1 MRVGWSTWS
10 LEVSE
15 EWSVTDHPECL
26 TLEISDQSALQASS
40 SRKQNGLVTE
50 EDLFFSAEKRKAW
63 GSWQPASCGE
73 FEGIVYEYT
82 EGERVWRRWF
92 LRRGKTLLFVT
103 YNGSSAATEQERFA
117 VDQVLS
123 TVRAETSGEA

>member
-82 EGERVWRRWF
+82 EGESIWRRWF
-92 LRRGKTLLFVT
+92 LRWGQTLLCT